1 MVATTKYYGVSLS
14 GGIFGGEGR
23 RHLVDNWFRASLVL
37 WFGECLLSGSKK
49 VLQLA
54 CAMYLEW
61 VHTNLVTL

>member
-1 MVATTKYYGVSLS
+1 MTKYYGVSLS

-54 CAMYLEW
+54 CAM
-61 VHTNLVTL
+61 